1 MQRMFIAV
9 ALLAVLVAGC
19 VWSDR
24 ALDRTVEEIAAAVE
38 TDDLETAY
46 QKWTDAETLFG
57 SLLLHDE
64 LDEADRL
71 FERIRQ
77 AKTLGKDD
85 ELALCRAELLAQ
97 LRHLPDLDE
106 PSVKNIL

>member
-1 MQRMFIAV
+1 MRRMLVAI

-19 VWSDR
+19 IWSDQ
-24 ALDRTVEEIAAAVE
+24 ALDRAVAEIANAVE
-38 TDDLETAY
+38 TGDLETAY

-77 AKTLGKDD
+77 AKAIGKED

-106 PSVKNIL
+106 PSVKNVL